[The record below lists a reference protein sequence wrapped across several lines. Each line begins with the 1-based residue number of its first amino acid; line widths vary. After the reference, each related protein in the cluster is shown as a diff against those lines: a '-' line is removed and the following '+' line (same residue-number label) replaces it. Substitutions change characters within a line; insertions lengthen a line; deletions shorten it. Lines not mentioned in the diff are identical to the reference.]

1 MAWIDEVENALYGIG
16 GTGTL
21 SEIYSQIQETTN
33 RELVPSWQAIVRRTL
48 EEASSDSESYL
59 GKKDI
64 FYSVDGIGKGK
75 WGLRDEKSLA
85 ELFIKISKG
94 YGSYRKSKG
103 TDSNHPTYKLVVR
116 EVPSVI
122 QKMNFIEKRNYKIK
136 GSTGVGNVTAAP
148 WIAIMDKA
156 VTDVPT
162 REYYVV
168 YLYSVDLDRI
178 YLSLAFGVT
187 KFSELHGEGKKIL
200 RALEKASNEMS
211 RKLYINEKM
220 IRGKLNLDR
229 EEKSKLHLK
238 YEFSNIAAIEYKISD
253 LPDDRILKQDL
264 RDMLDLYTQA
274 WRKIGTGFD
283 EKMSEESVNI
293 KEKKPEVIEFRE
305 RMKPNSR
312 KKGEKNFTR
321 KNYSKESRL
330 VGNEGERIVFEE
342 EKKKL
347 NSLGRPDLSKK
358 VRWVADEGEKPGW
371 DIESFDKE
379 GNIMRIEVK
388 ASKGRKNNIIIT
400 ENEKL
405 KAEEYGDSFFLAI
418 VENVLHKSKCPTIE
432 YIRNPMKKFG
442 SMNNPSPLSWKMNLW
457 NE

>member
-1 MAWIDEVENALYGIG
+1 MAWIDEVERALHEIG
-16 GTGTL
+16 GNGTL
-21 SEIYSQIQETTN
+21 SEIYSQIQKTTN

-48 EEASSDSESYL
+48 EESSSDTESYL

-75 WGLRDEKSLA
+75 WGIREKKSLA
-85 ELFIKISKG
+85 ELLKKISKG
-94 YGSYRKSKG
+94 YRNYRKSKG
-103 TDSNHPTYKLVVR
+103 TDSNDPTYKLVVR
-116 EVPSVI
+116 DVPSMI

-162 REYYVV
+162 KEYYVV

-187 KFSELHGEGKKIL
+187 KFTELHGEGKKII

-211 RKLYINEKM
+211 RKLHINEKM
-220 IRGKLNLDR
+220 IRGKLDLDR
-229 EEKSKLHLK
+229 EEKSKLHQK
-238 YEFSNIAAIEYKISD
+238 YEFSNIAAIAYIISD
-253 LPDDRILKQDL
+253 LPEDRILKQDL
-264 RDMLDLYTQA
+264 CDMLDLYTQA
-274 WRKIGTGFD
+274 WRKVGAGFD
-283 EKMSEESVNI
+283 EKISEELVNI
-293 KEKKPEVIEFRE
+293 KQKTPEVIEFRE
-305 RMKPNSR
+305 RIKPSSR
-312 KKGEKNFTR
+312 KKGEKNFAR

-347 NSLGRPDLSKK
+347 NSLGRFDLSEK

-379 GNIMRIEVK
+379 GKIMRIEVK

-400 ENEKL
+400 ENERL

-418 VENVLHKSKCPTIE
+418 VENVLHKSKSPTIE
-432 YIRNPMKKFG
+432 YIQNPIEKFG
-442 SMNNPSPLSWKMNLW
+442 NINNPSPLSWKMNLW
-457 NE
+457 KE